1 MKRVDNAVYGAVKQ
15 AVEGK
20 FAGGTVKLD
29 ARNGGI
35 GLAPFHAAEASI
47 PDTVKSKLQEIVADL
62 KSGKLTVHLDN

>member
-1 MKRVDNAVYGAVKQ
+1 
-15 AVEGK
+15 
-20 FAGGTVKLD
+20 LD